1 MYALP
6 RVRKQLAV
14 VKAPVER
21 TRCYP
26 IEALSV
32 PGSGS
37 VVTTNDLDRL
47 AAGLRDR
54 YRLVSELGRGGMAT
68 VYLADDLKL
77 LRQVAIKVLKPEL
90 ASVLGP
96 DRFLREIKIAAQL
109 NHPHIIALYD
119 SGKAAGFLYYVMPYV
134 AGESLRQQL
143 DRENQLPVE
152 DALRVTSQVASA
164 SIP

>member
-26 IEALSV
+26 IEALYV

-152 DALRVTSQVASA
+152 DALRITSQVASA